1 MHATSSVVLLWLL
14 LLAGSAAAQGS
25 MVSGNGARRI
35 ELGPDDSGALTELA
49 VSPGLSTVILF
60 DSELA
65 QEGVALEGRHVFSNV
80 DVGRTTLRLVPS
92 EQGAPGEQFRVSV
105 RFRDGAAPPGAS
117 FLLTVHPARAD
128 SLVEV
133 YRSARTVESYQQEAR
148 EARAETRRCQ
158 EERARLVSEHGAP
171 GGLVGLLATDGIDAN
186 GVAGR
191 DVTETVS
198 SDRRSALHPFKVRSY
213 RAKWRV
219 ALEVSLSG
227 LRGGRPWTASGATL
241 RGPSGTE
248 LKVLRV
254 WQKSPIIS
262 GGNGRVVIE
271 AEAPA
276 ESARGSFS
284 LKLWEAEGS
293 RTVTIGNVTF
303 P

>member
-1 MHATSSVVLLWLL
+1 MHATSSVVFLSLS
-14 LLAGSAAAQGS
+14 LLAGSSAAQGN

-35 ELGPDDSGALTELA
+35 ELGPDDSGALTEIA
-49 VSPGLSTVILF
+49 VSPGLSTVLLF

-65 QEGVALEGRHVFSNV
+65 QEGVALEGRHAFSNV
-80 DVGRTTLRLVPS
+80 DVGRTTMRLVPS
-92 EQGAPGEQFRVSV
+92 ERGTPGEKFRVSV

-133 YRSARTVESYQQEAR
+133 YRSARSVESYQQEAR

-158 EERARLVSEHGAP
+158 EENARLVSEHGAP
-171 GGLVGLLATDGIDAN
+171 GGFAGLLATGGIDVN

-191 DVTETVS
+191 IVTKTVS
-198 SDRRSALHPFKVRSY
+198 LDRRNALEPFQVQSFRSKS
-213 RAKWRV
+213 RI
-219 ALEVSLSG
+219 ALEVSLRA
-227 LRGGRPWTASGATL
+227 LRGGLPWTASGATL

-254 WQKSPIIS
+254 WQESPIIS

-271 AEAPA
+271 AEASA

-284 LKLWEAEGS
+284 LKLWEAEGP

>member
-1 MHATSSVVLLWLL
+1 MHATSSVVLLWLS
-14 LLAGSAAAQGS
+14 LLAGSAAAQGN

-49 VSPGLSTVILF
+49 VSPGLSTVLLF

-92 EQGAPGEQFRVSV
+92 EQGIPGEKFRVSV
-105 RFRDGAAPPGAS
+105 RFRDGAAPAGAS

-148 EARAETRRCQ
+148 EARAEMRRYQ
-158 EERARLVSEHGAP
+158 EENARLVSEHGAP
-171 GGLVGLLATDGIDAN
+171 RGLAGLLATGGIDVN

-191 DVTETVS
+191 DVTKTVS
-198 SDRRSALHPFKVRSY
+198 SDRRSFLEPFIVQSFRS
-213 RAKWRV
+213 KSRV
-219 ALEVSLSG
+219 ALEVSLRG
-227 LRGGRPWTASGATL
+227 LRGGLPWSASGATL
-241 RGPSGTE
+241 HGPSGTE

-254 WQKSPIIS
+254 WQASPIAS
-262 GGNGRVVIE
+262 DEAGRVVIE
-271 AEAPA
+271 AEASA

-284 LKLWEAEGS
+284 LKLWEAEGP